1 MNLSAAWT
9 IRSALLLA
17 AIASVGVR
25 PAAAQQADTARIT
38 TALWTACPG
47 AELRMTVQGE
57 GRVRGECGRVA
68 DGRLL
73 VTTRSGEREVALVAV
88 DSLWVRR
95 SYTPELTIGL
105 ALLGSVAAGLYADR
119 TREEGCLNPLG
130 CRGEHNS
137 TVIKAAAA
145 GGVGGGIV
153 GVVIGP
159 RFWRWVRA
167 IPIKEP

>member
-1 MNLSAAWT
+1 MNLVVRT
-9 IRSALLLA
+9 IRIVLVLVTA
-17 AIASVGVR
+17 AILGVR
-25 PAAAQQADTARIT
+25 PAAAQQADTARIS
-38 TALWTACPG
+38 TALWVICPG

-57 GRVRGECGRVA
+57 GPVRGECGRVA

-73 VTTRSGEREVALVAV
+73 VTTRSGERQVALVAL

-95 SYTPELTIGL
+95 SYTSELAIGL
-105 ALLGSVAAGLYADR
+105 ALLGSVAAGVYADR
-119 TREEGCLNPLG
+119 TREEGCLGMLG

-159 RFWRWVRA
+159 RFWRWVRRY
-167 IPIKEP
+167 P

>member
-1 MNLSAAWT
+1 MNLAAVRT
-9 IRSALLLA
+9 LRLALLLA
-17 AIASVGVR
+17 TLAVFGAR
-25 PAAAQQADTARIT
+25 PAVAQQADTARIS
-38 TALWTACPG
+38 TALWVICPG
-47 AELRMTVQGE
+47 AELKMTVQGE
-57 GRVRGECGRVA
+57 GGVRGECGQVA

-73 VTTRSGEREVALVAV
+73 VMTGSGERQVALVAV

-95 SYTPELTIGL
+95 SYTSELTIGL

-119 TREEGCLNPLG
+119 TREEGCLGMLG

-137 TVIKAAAA
+137 TVIKFAAA

-159 RFWRWVRA
+159 RFWRWVRRY
-167 IPIKEP
+167 PH